1 MLSWGLPLG
10 KEAEFWLRVDK
21 RKNTPRPRPRL
32 LLWSAGQEGLICAPP
47 GLGLPWCGWRGV
59 WSWRWWWWGNQ
70 RVR

>member
-32 LLWSAGQEGLICAPP
+32 LLWSAGQEGLICAPLALACHGVAGGGYGP
-47 GLGLPWCGWRGV
+47 GDGGGGGIRG
-59 WSWRWWWWGNQ
+59 
-70 RVR
+70 